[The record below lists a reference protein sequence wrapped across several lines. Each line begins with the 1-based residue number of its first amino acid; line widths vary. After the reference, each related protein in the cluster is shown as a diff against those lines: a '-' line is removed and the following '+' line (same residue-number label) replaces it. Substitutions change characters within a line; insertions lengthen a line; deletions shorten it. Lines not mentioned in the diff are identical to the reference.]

1 VDDVPANLV
10 AVEAILH
17 GLGYAMMTADS
28 GEDALRLLLRHEFA
42 ALLLDVQMPGMN
54 GFEVAKHVR
63 MRAATRDLGIIFLT
77 AYESKQNAL
86 RGYDLGA
93 VDVIFKPIDR
103 EILRSKVRAFVDLHE
118 SRRELSVKNA
128 ELQRQHGEL
137 ARAYAELRTAQAGL
151 IQAAKMASLGALVAG
166 VAHEINNP
174 LAFVMSHVQTAIKS
188 FDRSRS
194 ENAAGRQSASEA
206 AWQVGKDRLV
216 ETKLGLERM
225 NELVVKLRT
234 FSRLDEGE
242 RKSMS
247 VQESIAAVLTILNH
261 RFKGRIEL
269 ELNLH
274 GPDAID
280 CFPALFNQVLLNLLS
295 NAADAI
301 GEHGTI
307 EISTDEADGVFELRV
322 KDSGPG
328 LSESARQRIFEPFF
342 TTKGVGEGTGL
353 GLAISYGFVEA
364 LGGTI
369 VAANRSDRRGAT
381 FTITLPAAARP
392 SLDQTA

>member
-1 VDDVPANLV
+1 
-10 AVEAILH
+10 
-17 GLGYAMMTADS
+17 
-28 GEDALRLLLRHEFA
+28 
-42 ALLLDVQMPGMN
+42 
-54 GFEVAKHVR
+54 
-63 MRAATRDLGIIFLT
+63 
-77 AYESKQNAL
+77 
-86 RGYDLGA
+86 LGA

-128 ELQRQHGEL
+128 ELQLQHAEL
-137 ARAYAELRTAQAGL
+137 TRAYAELRTAQAGL

-188 FDRSRS
+188 FDRSLS
-194 ENAAGRQSASEA
+194 ERAAGRADSSEA
-206 AWQVGKDRLV
+206 AWQIGKDRLL
-216 ETKLGLERM
+216 ETQLGLERM

-247 VQESIAAVLTILNH
+247 VQESISAVLTILNH
-261 RFKGRIEL
+261 RFKGRIEV
-269 ELNLH
+269 ELSLQ
-274 GPDAID
+274 GPDRID

-301 GEHGTI
+301 GERGVI
-307 EISTDEADGVFELRV
+307 EIATHEADGVFELRV

-328 LSESARQRIFEPFF
+328 LSEATRQRLFEPFF

-353 GLAISYGFVEA
+353 GLAISYAIVQKH
-364 LGGTI
+364 GGTI
-369 VAANRSDRRGAT
+369 ELSNAPGGGAVALVRVPLT
-381 FTITLPAAARP
+381 FEPQPISEPPLEDEAAATKSFSADVRAALHAP
-392 SLDQTA
+392 SSNK